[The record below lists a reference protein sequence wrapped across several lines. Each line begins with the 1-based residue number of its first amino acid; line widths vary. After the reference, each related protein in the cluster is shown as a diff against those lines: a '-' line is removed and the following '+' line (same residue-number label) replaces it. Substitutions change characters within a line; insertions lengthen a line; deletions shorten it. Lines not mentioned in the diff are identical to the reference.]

1 MENPYSLVFGK
12 MPSNFI
18 ERDNEIGEI
27 IATFSEKEPS
37 IRAYI
42 LTGIRGCGK
51 TVALSKIEK
60 EFRAKKDY
68 IVLSLN
74 SDLNLLDSTAEELNQ
89 IANRLNILKNVDFG
103 ISLFGA
109 NIEKKSSE
117 TNESSNLRIDKLL
130 NSFTQKGKRV
140 LFCIDEISNT
150 QNIKSFCQAFNT
162 WLRKDYDVII
172 VMTGLK
178 KNILSL
184 QGDDRISFL
193 KRAEKVELTSLS
205 IRSIKANYEKELNL
219 PEDIAV
225 QMAQF
230 TKGYP
235 YAFQVLGYLCF
246 KHQKSYMDIVD
257 LFDEKLAN
265 NVYDIVWS
273 DLTERERTVLKAII
287 NSPSLTT
294 KDILSSSNID
304 SNTYNEYRNILIT
317 KGLIKTI
324 EYGRIDLVMPRFE
337 EIAKEQ
343 LRLGFWQ

>member
-12 MPSNFI
+12 MPTNFI

-27 IATFSEKEPS
+27 IETFSEQEPS
-37 IRAYI
+37 IRTYI

-51 TVALSKIEK
+51 TVALSRIEK
-60 EFRAKKDY
+60 EFRENKDF

-74 SDLNLLDSTAEELNQ
+74 SDLNLLNSTAEELYQ
-89 IANRLNILKNVDFG
+89 IANHLDIFKNIDFG
-103 ISLFGA
+103 FSIMGA
-109 NIEKKSSE
+109 SIEKKSHVSD
-117 TNESSNLRIDKLL
+117 ESANLKVDKLL
-130 NSFTQKGKRV
+130 NEFTKKNKRV

-150 QNIKSFCQAFNT
+150 QNIKAFFQAFNI
-162 WLRKDYDVII
+162 WLRKDYDVVI

-184 QGDDRISFL
+184 QGDNRISFL
-193 KRAEKVELTSLS
+193 KRAEKKELGNLN
-205 IRSIKANYEKELNL
+205 IRAIKSNYEANL
-219 PEDIAV
+219 GVTGEVAV
-225 QMAQF
+225 KMAQL
-230 TKGYP
+230 TKGYS

-246 KHQKSYMDIVD
+246 KHGKPYTDIID

-265 NVYDIVWS
+265 NVYDIIWD
-273 DLTERERTVLKAII
+273 DLTEKEKDLLNALI

-317 KGLIKTI
+317 KGLIKSIGYGKI
-324 EYGRIDLVMPRFE
+324 ELILPRFA

-343 LRLGFWQ
+343 LQLGMWQ